1 MLVILQPRGP
11 VASRA
16 SYSSSSCGWASSSD
30 GLDVDCIDFKP
41 ASGVII
47 QGQQTLYS
55 FWCTMSAQ
63 ATNLSARVR
72 FTAESDCNLRICRLH
87 IGLYQELKGFSSSPK
102 FFDRLIHRWVQY
114 FCIDYKPAK
123 YALTR
128 ISKVVTAL
136 DNTESEW
143 VTSLES
149 AAGDVV
155 PIMTVVSE
163 SFMFNNDLFLKK

>member
-1 MLVILQPRGP
+1 MINYVSKNFDACYTSATRPSGIPRKLLVVVVWLGILFR
-11 VASRA
+11 RLDF
-16 SYSSSSCGWASSSD
+16 D
-30 GLDVDCIDFKP
+30 GVDFKP

-102 FFDRLIHRWVQY
+102 FFDRLIYRWVQY

-128 ISKVVTAL
+128 ICVGLPPLKTPNSSLTLLEISKIEL
-136 DNTESEW
+136 
-143 VTSLES
+143 L
-149 AAGDVV
+149 
-155 PIMTVVSE
+155 
-163 SFMFNNDLFLKK
+163 